1 MKKTLL
7 TILVAGA
14 ACATSSH
21 AATVLAKWTF
31 ETNTPADLNDS
42 ASGPTVAAEEGTG
55 SFQGIHASA
64 ASDWTTPTGN
74 GSANAYSVNTWAV
87 GDYFGFTT
95 STTGYTDVTVS
106 FAQVSSGTGPRDFEL
121 RYSTNG
127 TSFTPFSTYTVLPNQ
142 AAAPGVGAWS
152 SSTENTGYNY
162 TFNLSAIDSIE
173 NLSTVYFRL
182 VMVSTADATP
192 PGTVATGGTSRVDNV
207 TITAVPE
214 PSTALLGLG
223 SLGFLLRRRR
233 A

>member
-7 TILVAGA
+7 TLLVAGT
-14 ACATSSH
+14 ACATSAH

-31 ETNTPADLNDS
+31 ETNTPADLSNS
-42 ASGPTVAAEEGTG
+42 TTGPTVAAEEGTG
-55 SFQGIHASA
+55 SFQGIHADS

-74 GSANAYSVNTWAV
+74 GSANSYSVNTWGV

-106 FAQVSSGTGPRDFEL
+106 FAQVSSSTGPRDFEL
-121 RYSTNG
+121 RYSTDG
-127 TSFTPFSTYTVLPNQ
+127 SSFTTFSTYTVLPNQ
-142 AAAPGVGAWS
+142 AGAPGLGSWS

-162 TFNLSAIDSIE
+162 TFDLSAINSIE

-182 VMVSTADATP
+182 VQVSTADATP
-192 PGTVATGGTSRVDNV
+192 PGTVAAGGTSRVDNV
-207 TITAVPE
+207 TVTAIPE
-214 PSTALLGLG
+214 PTTALLGLG
-223 SLGFLLRRRR
+223 SIGLLLRRRR